1 LRPLLEIAAARDL
14 TRRRI
19 AIVLTAVRIPRIVAV
34 VAARVAVDALVIR
47 PADAAVIVWVM
58 QQRTVVLG
66 RLLARVPQRLK
77 TLRPLLIH
85 TWAKVSDDHACVTIS
100 RPRWFLRGAP
110 CDVRHPKWRFSVRLM
125 LRQPRSVDTAHTMQR
140 NLRQDTLGADMGKKI
155 STADGGRKSG
165 RAVFDNQ
172 GRASWEWQTA
182 TGVFQTD
189 VTHEQMAGLEAGG
202 LALVESESV
211 AAHGRV
217 WTSAPTA
224 KVAHR
229 ANSVTAARNPTVL
242 KRLLRRISG

>member
-1 LRPLLEIAAARDL
+1 
-14 TRRRI
+14 
-19 AIVLTAVRIPRIVAV
+19 
-34 VAARVAVDALVIR
+34 
-47 PADAAVIVWVM
+47 M
-58 QQRTVVLG
+58 QQRTIVLR

-77 TLRPLLIH
+77 MLRPLLVH
-85 TWAKVSDDHACVTIS
+85 TWAKVSDDHAGVTIPPA
-100 RPRWFLRGAP
+100 RRFLCG
-110 CDVRHPKWRFSVRLM
+110 
-125 LRQPRSVDTAHTMQR
+125 RSVTRVTWGGGSVYVLCCGCLGLSILHTRFER
-140 NLRQDTLGADMGKKI
+140 NTRQDTLSEDMGKKI
-155 STADGGRKSG
+155 STMTDSGRKSG

-182 TGVFQTD
+182 TGVFQSD
-189 VTHEQMAGLEAGG
+189 VTNEQLAGLEAAG

-242 KRLLRRISG
+242 KRLLRRIAG